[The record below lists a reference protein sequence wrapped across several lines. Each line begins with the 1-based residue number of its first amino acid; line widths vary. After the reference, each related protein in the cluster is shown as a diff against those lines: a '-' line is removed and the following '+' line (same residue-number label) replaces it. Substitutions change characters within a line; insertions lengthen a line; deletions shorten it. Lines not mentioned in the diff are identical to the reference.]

1 MVWHRRAVWAFPSH
15 LAAALAASP
24 LAGPMT
30 NSAKPIGQT
39 LVDDAVRRHGKGEQ
53 IERKMI
59 IAAMRKDRK
68 QKISKA
74 WSELA
79 RC

>member
-1 MVWHRRAVWAFPSH
+1 MTSFARRLSLGRPDDKLRETRRSEQIFA
-15 LAAALAASP
+15 
-24 LAGPMT
+24 
-30 NSAKPIGQT
+30 
-39 LVDDAVRRHGKGEQ
+39 VDDAERRHGKGEQ

-68 QKISKA
+68 QKISEA